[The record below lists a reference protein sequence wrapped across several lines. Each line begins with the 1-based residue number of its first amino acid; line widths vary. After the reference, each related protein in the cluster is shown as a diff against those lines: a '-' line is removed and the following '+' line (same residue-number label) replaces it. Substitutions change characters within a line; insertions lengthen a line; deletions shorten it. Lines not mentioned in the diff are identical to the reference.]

1 VRHDVATNSIDIA
14 PNNRVGT
21 VRYLAPEVLE
31 DTLETH
37 KFDAYRCADIYSLGL
52 VFWEIARRCQLAGRL
67 RYILSPVYTIQPVV
81 KLVVKP
87 V

>member
-1 VRHDVATNSIDIA
+1 MATNSIDIA

-21 VRYLAPEVLE
+21 VRYLAPEVLD

-52 VFWEIARRCQLAGRL
+52 VFWEIAYRCQFAGSVSKFDAL
-67 RYILSPVYTIQPVV
+67 LYNFGSSTNQVC
-81 KLVVKP
+81 
-87 V
+87 